1 MNKIVKFFQESYAE
15 LKKVTWPNREEV
27 ASSTKVVLISVILIA
42 ITLGIV
48 DFLLFQGIEL
58 IF

>member
-1 MNKIVKFFQESYAE
+1 MKKIIQFFKESYAE
-15 LKKVTWPNREEV
+15 LKKVIWPTREEV

-42 ITLGIV
+42 IALGIV
-48 DFLLFQGIEL
+48 DFIIFKGIDL